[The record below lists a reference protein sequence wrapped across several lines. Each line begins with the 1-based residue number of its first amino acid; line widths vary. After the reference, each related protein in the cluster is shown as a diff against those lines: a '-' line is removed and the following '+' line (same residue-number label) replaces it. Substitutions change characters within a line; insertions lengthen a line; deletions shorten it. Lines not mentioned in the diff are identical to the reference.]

1 MTTVFCNNEDCIHC
15 DDYNYTCKLQSIRIG
30 DDIYAGCEDY
40 EGFINTKEYQTQ
52 YYKAVWAFDGNKKI
66 AAKAISHGKRIEY
79 NGYVFY
85 TEGKVTNSDFYS
97 VTDER
102 TGCMCGQF
110 FKLKDTTRWERF
122 VEYSKKFPDVA
133 SLPLAIFK
141 DGNYKIV
148 KEEDNGA

>member
-30 DDIYAGCEDY
+30 EDIFAGCEDY
-40 EGFINTKEYQTQ
+40 ESFRYTKEYQTP
-52 YYKAVWAFDGNKKI
+52 YYVTVRAFDGNKETC
-66 AAKAISHGKRIEY
+66 AKVIRHGKQIEY

-85 TEGKVTNSDFYS
+85 TQDKVTESDFYY
-97 VTDER
+97 VTEKR
-102 TGCMCGQF
+102 TGYMCGQF
-110 FKLKDTTRWERF
+110 FKLKEKTRWEIF
-122 VEYSKKFPDVA
+122 VEKAKKITDVA